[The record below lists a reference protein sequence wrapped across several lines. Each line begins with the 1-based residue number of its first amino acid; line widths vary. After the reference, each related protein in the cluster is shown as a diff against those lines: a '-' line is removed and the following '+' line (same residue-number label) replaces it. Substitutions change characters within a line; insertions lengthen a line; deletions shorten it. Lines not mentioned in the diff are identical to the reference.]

1 MTKADLTSAL
11 NEKTGLL
18 NKECAQ
24 LIESIFELM
33 RATLESG
40 EQVKIAGL
48 GAFNVKEK
56 NVRRGRNPHT
66 GEQLEISGRRVLRF
80 KVSPVMKKK
89 MEQL

>member
-1 MTKADLTSAL
+1 MTKADLMNAL
-11 NEKTGLL
+11 IEKTGLL
-18 NKECAQ
+18 HKESAQ
-24 LIESIFELM
+24 IVESVFELM

-56 NVRRGRNPHT
+56 NVRRGRNPQT
-66 GEQLEISGRRVLRF
+66 GGQLEISGRKVLRF
-80 KVSPVMKKK
+80 KPSPILKKK